1 MNLNIGPIVSAL
13 LHNRVGP
20 LLVALQIAVALAVL
34 VNCVYIAKQRVE
46 KMSRPSGLDVENIIV
61 VKSLGFAKD
70 FDHAAAIREDL
81 AYLRSV
87 EGVRAAT
94 PTSHFP
100 IAGGVYDDVLAAQ
113 PDQETLQKLA
123 DYYEVDEQAIEAFG
137 VRLVAGRNFEP
148 HEILP
153 AVDLDAA
160 QPGFVPQVIV
170 TRALARELFPGEN
183 ALGRTVYDRVGSP
196 ATIIGIVERMHAGW
210 VNWDHVNNVFFMPR
224 LPTPFGGHAV
234 YIVRTRPGMRDN
246 VLRTIEEHLP
256 ASNPGRVIEWIRPLE
271 AYRDRAYRADRNMG
285 LFLAT
290 VTALFLA
297 ITALGV
303 FGLAAFNVTTR
314 TKQIG
319 TRRAVGARRRD
330 IVLHFL
336 VENWLV
342 TTVGVVLGCVFA
354 LGAGYWLSLQF
365 GLPRLDLY
373 YLLGGVLALWGLGL
387 LATWHPA
394 RRAAAVPPA
403 VATRTV

>member
-13 LHNRVGP
+13 LYNRVGP

-34 VNCVYIAKQRVE
+34 VNCVYIAKQRVD
-46 KMSRPSGLDVENIIV
+46 KMNRPSGLDVENIVV

-81 AYLRSV
+81 AYLRNV
-87 EGVRAAT
+87 QGVRAAT

-113 PDQETLQKLA
+113 PGEETLQRLA
-123 DYYEVDEQAIEAFG
+123 DYYEVDHHAIEAFG

-153 AVDLDAA
+153 AVDLDAS
-160 QPGFVPQVIV
+160 PGFVPQVIV
-170 TRALARELFPGEN
+170 TQALARQLFPGEN

-210 VNWDHVNNVFFMPR
+210 VSWDHVNNVFFMPR
-224 LPTPFGGHAV
+224 LPTPFGGHAF
-234 YIVRTRPGMRDN
+234 YIVRTQPGMRDN
-246 VLRTIEEHLP
+246 VLRTIEEQLP

-285 LFLAT
+285 LFLAA

-342 TTVGVVLGCVFA
+342 TTAGVVLGCVFA

-387 LATWHPA
+387 SATWHPA